1 MDKRAQVIIIL
12 VVVVGIITILSTG
25 IMGNT
30 NNNSI
35 TNIRTIPTLPSV
47 YTAQSN
53 GAINTYV
60 ETFTPTPTPYTGPV
74 NIGGAQTNVTPTLPT
89 INCTG
94 TCVSEWTTTQIN
106 QQIVQY
112 LTQPQNFTNYTNLLT
127 ETEFW
132 NGVSS
137 ILSQK
142 MDYATPSVITFANAH
157 VIPNDTGTYN
167 VTQISDVWNYVEPR
181 SVENYNYT
189 QDEVD
194 NGIITNN
201 PTIWTEVHTICRSI
215 YFQ

>member
-1 MDKRAQVIIIL
+1 M
-12 VVVVGIITILSTG
+12 
-25 IMGNT
+25 
-30 NNNSI
+30 
-35 TNIRTIPTLPSV
+35 
-47 YTAQSN
+47 
-53 GAINTYV
+53 
-60 ETFTPTPTPYTGPV
+60 
-74 NIGGAQTNVTPTLPT
+74 
-89 INCTG
+89 
-94 TCVSEWTTTQIN
+94 SEWTTTQIN